1 MKLGTNQLRNF
12 AKRYT
17 AAWCSQ
23 DPASVAAFF
32 SPNGALSVNGVL
44 SVGQDAITEVAR
56 GFMSAFPDMVL
67 TMDDVAVQSDH
78 ATYRWTLDGHNTGAG
93 GTGKRVRISGSE
105 LWEIGDDGLIAQSQ
119 GQFNEAEY
127 QHQLKYGFDGPKQ

>member
-1 MKLGTNQLRNF
+1 
-12 AKRYT
+12 
-17 AAWCSQ
+17 
-23 DPASVAAFF
+23 
-32 SPNGALSVNGVL
+32 
-44 SVGQDAITEVAR
+44 
-56 GFMSAFPDMVL
+56 MVL